1 MNKTL
6 PPINGGSR
14 ADFALI
20 AGWVTQGARVLDLGC
35 GDGSLLAYLRDV
47 RGTHGYGVDI
57 SDADILACAKKGIN
71 AVQMNLEEGLSIFGD
86 DSFDYVILSQ
96 TLQTVMHVEGLI
108 QEILRV
114 GKQGIVTFPNFS
126 YWHRRWQIM
135 MGHMP
140 VSEDLPYQWFNTPN
154 IHLCTVK
161 DFDAFCDGR
170 SIRVLER
177 AVMTHGRPVDFLPNF
192 LGSLA
197 VYRLSRLS

>member
-1 MNKTL
+1 MTA
-6 PPINGGSR
+6 PHHNGNGQR
-14 ADFALI
+14 ADFAFI
-20 AGWVTQGARVLDLGC
+20 ARWIAPGTRVLDLGC

-57 SDADILACAKKGIN
+57 SDADILACAQKGIN

-114 GKQGIVTFPNFS
+114 GRQGIVTFPNFS
-126 YWHRRWQIM
+126 YWHRRWQIL

-161 DFDAFCDGR
+161 DFDAFCEGR

-177 AVMTHGRPVDFLPNF
+177 AVMTHGRPVEFLPNF

-197 VYRLSRLS
+197 VYRLSRLP

>member
-1 MNKTL
+1 MTA
-6 PPINGGSR
+6 PHHNGNGQR
-14 ADFALI
+14 ADFAFI
-20 AGWVTQGARVLDLGC
+20 ARWIAPGTRVLDLGC

-57 SDADILACAKKGIN
+57 SDADILACAQKGIN

-114 GKQGIVTFPNFS
+114 GRQGIVTFPNFS
-126 YWHRRWQIM
+126 YWHRRWQIL

-161 DFDAFCDGR
+161 DFDAFCEGR

-177 AVMTHGRPVDFLPNF
+177 AVMTHGRPVEFLPNF

>member
-1 MNKTL
+1 MNKTVL
-6 PPINGGSR
+6 PGNGGSR

-20 AGWVTQGARVLDLGC
+20 ARWVTAGARVLDLGC

-197 VYRLSRLS
+197 VYRLSRLP

>member
-1 MNKTL
+1 MTA
-6 PPINGGSR
+6 PHHNGNGQR
-14 ADFALI
+14 ADFAFI
-20 AGWVTQGARVLDLGC
+20 ARWIAPGTRVLDLGC
-35 GDGSLLAYLRDV
+35 GDGSLLAYLREV

-57 SDADILACAKKGIN
+57 SDADILACAQKGIN

-114 GKQGIVTFPNFS
+114 GRQGIVTFPNFS

-161 DFDAFCDGR
+161 DFDAFCEGR

-177 AVMTHGRPVDFLPNF
+177 AVMTHGRPVEFLPNF

-197 VYRLSRLS
+197 VYRLSRLV

>member
-1 MNKTL
+1 MTA
-6 PPINGGSR
+6 PQHNGQR

-20 AGWVTQGARVLDLGC
+20 ARWIAPGTRVLDLGC
-35 GDGSLLAYLRDV
+35 GDGSLLAYLRET
-47 RGTHGYGVDI
+47 RGTHGYGADI
-57 SDADILACAKKGIN
+57 SDADILACAQKGIN

-114 GKQGIVTFPNFS
+114 GRQGIVTFPNFS
-126 YWHRRWQIM
+126 YWHRRWQIL
-135 MGHMP
+135 MGRMP

-161 DFDAFCDGR
+161 DFDAFCEGR

-177 AVMTHGRPVDFLPNF
+177 AVMTGGRPVEFLPNL

-197 VYRLSRLS
+197 VYRLSRLP